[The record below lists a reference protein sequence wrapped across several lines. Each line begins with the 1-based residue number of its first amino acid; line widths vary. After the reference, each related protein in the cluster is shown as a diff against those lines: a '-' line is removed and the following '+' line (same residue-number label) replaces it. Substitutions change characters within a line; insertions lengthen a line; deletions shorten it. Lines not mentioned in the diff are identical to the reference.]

1 MSDAAE
7 SDRRRSRRV
16 SLPDTHGS
24 LVVSL
29 DGRVLDISVAGMAIE
44 THSRLSPHHRI
55 ALRIAKGAELL
66 QLEGRVV
73 WCFLQGTRAAENGET
88 LPVYRAGI
96 EFSGVLADGARD
108 LLSFLESH
116 AIITLE
122 TRIFGRFRIEQSSVS
137 VSTTADF
144 EVRAINLH
152 GMAVE
157 TRLMVEPD
165 AVCHVE
171 LRLPDRVVSCRAR
184 VVSSRALVPGRDLF
198 EVAVEFQELD
208 SEDAELLR
216 DVIRREL
223 ATGVARPV

>member
-1 MSDAAE
+1 MTDAAE
-7 SDRRRSRRV
+7 ADRRRSRRV
-16 SLPDTHGS
+16 ALPDTHGS

-29 DGRVLDISVAGMAIE
+29 DGHILDISVAGMAIE

-55 ALRIAKGAELL
+55 SLRIAKGAELL
-66 QLEGRVV
+66 HLEGRVV

-116 AIITLE
+116 AIVTLE
-122 TRIFGRFRIEQSSVS
+122 TRIFGRFRIEESSVA

-157 TRLMVEPD
+157 TRLLLEPG

-171 LRLPDRVVSCRAR
+171 LRLPERTLMCQAR
-184 VVSSRALVPGRDLF
+184 VVSSRVLVPGRDLF
-198 EVAVEFQELD
+198 EVAVEYLD
-208 SEDAELLR
+208 LTDEDGELLR
-216 DVIRREL
+216 EVLRREL
-223 ATGVARPV
+223 ASGVARPV

>member
-1 MSDAAE
+1 MTDAAE

-16 SLPDTHGS
+16 ALPDTHGS

-29 DGRVLDISVAGMAIE
+29 DGRILDISVAGMAIE

-73 WCFLQGTRAAENGET
+73 WCFLQGTRSSENGET

-116 AIITLE
+116 AIVTLE
-122 TRIFGRFRIEQSSVS
+122 TRIFGRFRIEESSVS
-137 VSTTADF
+137 VSTTAEF

-157 TRLMVEPD
+157 TRLLLEPD
-165 AVCHVE
+165 AVSHVE
-171 LRLPDRVVSCRAR
+171 LRLPEKTLTCRAR
-184 VVSSRALVPGRDLF
+184 VVSSRVLVPGHDLF
-198 EVAVEFQELD
+198 EVAVEYVDLVE
-208 SEDAELLR
+208 EDGDLLR
-216 DVIRREL
+216 EVIRREL
-223 ATGVARPV
+223 ASGVARPV